1 MSRKAYDAIRRVS
14 PAIVELRHD
23 QFATVQ
29 LVVPETGARWQ
40 PIVEQL
46 QRREWQHA
54 DALDAGRRILAT
66 WTPAELGILPT
77 MISAA
82 APAGA
87 ATGGAPAGAATG
99 GAPAAP
105 ATGAGFSLADVM
117 DAQFRTLQ
125 LLQSATAQRDQ
136 ALLHLVKLSVERSD
150 KVEQSVQRLVGALE
164 RQAVRHSRQM
174 GEIETVS
181 DDDDSGPSL
190 MELGAQLLPALLGSG
205 QPQEPE
211 TPTAEG

>member
-1 MSRKAYDAIRRVS
+1 VSRKAYDAIRRVS

-66 WTPAELGILPT
+66 WTPADLGILPT

-82 APAGA
+82 APAA
-87 ATGGAPAGAATG
+87 SAAPAGAATG
-99 GAPAAP
+99 AAPAAP

>member
-29 LVVPETGARWQ
+29 LVVPETGARWH

-66 WTPAELGILPT
+66 WTPADLGILPT

-82 APAGA
+82 APAA
-87 ATGGAPAGAATG
+87 SAAPAGAATG
-99 GAPAAP
+99 AAPAAP

>member
-14 PAIVELRHD
+14 PAVVELRHD
-23 QFATVQ
+23 QLATVQ

-82 APAGA
+82 APAA
-87 ATGGAPAGAATG
+87 SAAPAGAATG
-99 GAPAAP
+99 AAPAAP
-105 ATGAGFSLADVM
+105 ATGAGVSLADVM

>member
-23 QFATVQ
+23 QLATVQ

-87 ATGGAPAGAATG
+87 ATGA
-99 GAPAAP
+99 APAAP

-181 DDDDSGPSL
+181 EDDDSGPSL

>member
-23 QFATVQ
+23 QLATVQ

-87 ATGGAPAGAATG
+87 ATGA
-99 GAPAAP
+99 APAAP

-181 DDDDSGPSL
+181 EDDDSGHSL